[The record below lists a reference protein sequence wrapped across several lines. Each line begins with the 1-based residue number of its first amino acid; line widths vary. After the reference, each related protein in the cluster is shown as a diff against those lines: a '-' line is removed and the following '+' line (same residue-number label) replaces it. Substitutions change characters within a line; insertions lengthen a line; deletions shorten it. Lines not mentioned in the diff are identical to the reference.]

1 MGQRSAELYSLLCQL
16 LEGEALT
23 ILCSVGAPHG
33 LRAWQLLYR
42 KYNPRTMAKSI
53 RMLREVTSPP
63 KVTHLKDFEG
73 HLMNWETKSKKL
85 RDLFR
90 EELSNGMKL
99 AVFTNMLPTVMQDY
113 IYTSIDKDT
122 TYESLKE

>member
-1 MGQRSAELYSLLCQL
+1 MTEAEVAADDIDEDVLEQNLVQHSVELYSLLCQL

-23 ILCSVGAPHG
+23 ILRSVGAPHG

-53 RMLREVTSPP
+53 RMLCEVASPP

-73 HLMNWETKSKKL
+73 HLMNWRRSPRSCVACSAKSY
-85 RDLFR
+85 
-90 EELSNGMKL
+90 
-99 AVFTNMLPTVMQDY
+99 PTG
-113 IYTSIDKDT
+113 
-122 TYESLKE
+122 

>member
-1 MGQRSAELYSLLCQL
+1 
-16 LEGEALT
+16 
-23 ILCSVGAPHG
+23 
-33 LRAWQLLYR
+33 
-42 KYNPRTMAKSI
+42 MAKSI
-53 RMLREVTSPP
+53 RMLCEVTSPP

-73 HLMNWETKSKKL
+73 HLINWETKSKKL

-113 IYTSIDKDT
+113 IYTSIEKDT
-122 TYESLKE
+122 TYESLKEK